1 MFNGSRGGRMKHCTW
16 MVGIALAMPIA
27 VAHAQTPP
35 QDAPAAGT
43 AANTAAQE
51 NANTE
56 APEKK
61 RRLKFKNDRPT
72 CVCAN
77 PVGEAAIEAAAA
89 DRATTESQPR
99 RSEK

>member
-1 MFNGSRGGRMKHCTW
+1 MIKGLPGGRMKRWIGMLVTA
-16 MVGIALAMPIA
+16 VAVPVAAG

-35 QDAPAAGT
+35 QDAPAGEK
-43 AANTAAQE
+43 AAS
-51 NANTE
+51 TE

-61 RRLKFKNDRPT
+61 RRLKFKGDRPT

-89 DRATTESQPR
+89 EKAAAESQPK